1 MGKDIKKF
9 VNLKFL
15 KTIDLGLMRELIER
29 HATET
34 DGFDLTALDGDAAV
48 ARSKLTEY
56 FKGPAGN
63 WPEGLVADLHRIS
76 ELGDADGLQLILQ
89 QAQRANV
96 SLFAATGPDDDDPLP
111 QSHEPK
117 HVALR
122 VYLRH
127 PAVFEAAADFRAL
140 QAPPAL
146 AEFAGPERGIGA
158 DLTDAKIEAFRARI
172 AEIFRA
178 DLQGD
183 YCRLGPYEDG
193 DEINMVI
200 SHGATVSTM
209 PVVDGGAERVI
220 SLRAVKYAV
229 LRYSETTG
237 VLKLGGVPKA
247 RQAEIAE
254 LFAMT
259 ILERGGFFAGD
270 DAQDLYT
277 LEPVT
282 RAGSGFTFDY
292 AFNPNILQVLLTE
305 AAADLYGE
313 DEKGAW
319 RLQRSLRSK
328 DASGAAL
335 AHFAH
340 TPVRFGRNW
349 RLGEIVFRVFFKG
362 EGKRPSQ
369 VTVRLKP
376 RGTVAFRR
384 TRYERQI
391 MTLLERNELVI
402 DRDDLRLIDAAE

>member
-1 MGKDIKKF
+1 M
-9 VNLKFL
+9 NLKFL

-29 HATET
+29 HAAGT
-34 DGFDLTALDGDAAV
+34 DGFDLTPLDNDTPD

-89 QAQRANV
+89 QALRAKV
-96 SLFAATGPDDDDPLP
+96 SLFAATDPD
-111 QSHEPK
+111 Q
-117 HVALR
+117 R
-122 VYLRH
+122 VYLHH
-127 PAVFEAAADFRAL
+127 PAVFEAAADFKAL

-146 AEFAGPERGIGA
+146 AEFAGPERGVGT
-158 DLTDAKIEAFRARI
+158 DLTDAKIEAFRAGI

-247 RQAEIAE
+247 RQGEIAE
-254 LFAMT
+254 LFAVA
-259 ILERGGFFAGD
+259 ILERDGFFAGD

-277 LEPVT
+277 LEPVM
-282 RAGSGFTFDY
+282 RAGSGFTFDH

-313 DEKGAW
+313 DEKGEW

-335 AHFAH
+335 AHFTQ

-349 RLGEIVFRVFFKG
+349 RLGEIVFRVFFKS

-391 MTLLERNELVI
+391 ITLLERNELVI
-402 DRDDLRLIDAAE
+402 NRDDLRLIDAAE